1 MDATPTLVTLSW
13 EPPEAIHINGI
24 IIHYVVR
31 VREVYTGR
39 VFTLRAE
46 EATIQVGPLH
56 PFYIY
61 ECQVAAFTVGQ
72 GPFGLPFTAQ
82 AGETGELHPCLMFRC
97 IMWLIALNRADCS
110 TSEHL
115 ICVEKCQ

>member
-1 MDATPTLVTLSW
+1 MFYNAYFIAPTAPPRNPTSSRVDATPTLVTLSW
-13 EPPEAIHINGI
+13 QPPEAIHINGI
-24 IIHYVVR
+24 INHYVVR

-82 AGETGELHPCLMFRC
+82 AGETGEIHVHVPVYDKMRY
-97 IMWLIALNRADCS
+97 
-110 TSEHL
+110 
-115 ICVEKCQ
+115 